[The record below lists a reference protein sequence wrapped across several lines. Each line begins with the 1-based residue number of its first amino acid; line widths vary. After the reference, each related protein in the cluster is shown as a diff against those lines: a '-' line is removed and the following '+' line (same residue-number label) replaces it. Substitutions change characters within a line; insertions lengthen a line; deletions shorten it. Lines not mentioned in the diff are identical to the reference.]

1 MTSASCNASSFAAYQ
16 LQLLPL
22 SQSAPKP
29 QPTPT
34 HLATFISSLRKPG
47 AQFHL
52 AQQQKT
58 TLMLI
63 TWCCKEVA
71 THAGNLHLF
80 LTFPIS
86 IFFCFSLQICFL
98 IFFFFC
104 FFFFSF
110 NHENF
115 VCHVAGLVVLKKVKS
130 VESQQRQQ
138 QQQHG
143 KGEDA
148 SLPRLACPGL
158 LQPGREFVGSQR
170 SANCQSHI
178 LWSSSDTWKY
188 LQQIAQVAM
197 RLLDTHTQDFL
208 KPSDEPETANR
219 LYYVLITD

>member
-1 MTSASCNASSFAAYQ
+1 MYKGPSKWIKNIHQISHGCKRKDLGHELDGWVYQLSVSRSGAMTSASCNASSFAAYQ

-22 SQSAPKP
+22 SQSAPKPQP

-98 IFFFFC
+98 IFFFC
-104 FFFFSF
+104 FFFFLLTTKISSVMWRVSSCWRKWKAWKVS
-110 NHENF
+110 NGSSSSST
-115 VCHVAGLVVLKKVKS
+115 AKVKMPAY
-130 VESQQRQQ
+130 R
-138 QQQHG
+138 
-143 KGEDA
+143 D
-148 SLPRLACPGL
+148 
-158 LQPGREFVGSQR
+158 
-170 SANCQSHI
+170 
-178 LWSSSDTWKY
+178 
-188 LQQIAQVAM
+188 
-197 RLLDTHTQDFL
+197 
-208 KPSDEPETANR
+208 
-219 LYYVLITD
+219 